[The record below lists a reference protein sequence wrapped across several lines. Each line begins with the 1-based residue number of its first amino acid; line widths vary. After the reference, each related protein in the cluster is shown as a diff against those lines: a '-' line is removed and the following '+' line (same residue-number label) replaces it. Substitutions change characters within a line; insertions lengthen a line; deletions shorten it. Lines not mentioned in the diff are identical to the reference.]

1 MDLHH
6 KQEVTVGALVLA
18 AIIVFVVG
26 ALWLSGKSV
35 GGRGDMTHI
44 EFAKVGNLK
53 QGVPVLVSG
62 VNVGKVEGIRLIEPG
77 RVDVSISLPDNVRPK
92 ADATAQIV
100 SISALGDAAIALEPG
115 VSSQPLAKGTVIHG
129 TTEPALMDRFSAL
142 GDRADSVLLG
152 AQELVSKRTQDDL
165 HATMAAMQR
174 MLNTISDRLPAPTA
188 EATRTMAAFRQLS
201 LRLDSTLANP
211 GLTRGL
217 SNLDSVTTNL
227 SAMTSQLTRT
237 SARLDTLLA
246 TINTSKFVSDSGLYN
261 DLRGT
266 LQSMKALIDDVKRD
280 PGKITVQLKVF

>member
-35 GGRGDMTHI
+35 GGAGDLTHI
-44 EFAKVGNLK
+44 EFATVGNLK

-62 VNVGKVEGIRLIEPG
+62 VNVGKVEVIRLIEPG
-77 RVDVSISLPDNVRPK
+77 RVDVAISLPDNVRPR
-92 ADATAQIV
+92 ADASAEIV
-100 SISALGDAAIALEPG
+100 SISALGDAAIAFEPG
-115 VSSQPLAKGTVIHG
+115 ASSQPLPKGTVIHG
-129 TTEPALMDRFSAL
+129 MTEPALMDRVAAL

-152 AQELVSKRTQDDL
+152 AQELVSKRTADDL

-174 MLNTISDRLPAPTA
+174 MLNTISERLPAPTA
-188 EATRTMAAFRQLS
+188 EATRTMAAFRELS
-201 LRLDSTLANP
+201 VRLDSTLAAP
-211 GLTRGL
+211 GLKRGL
-217 SNLDSVTTNL
+217 NNLDSVTTNL
-227 SAMTSQLTRT
+227 SLMTSQLTRT
-237 SARLDTLLA
+237 SAKLDTLLS
-246 TINTSKFVSDSGLYN
+246 TLNTSKFVSDSGLYN

-266 LQSMKALIDDVKRD
+266 LQSMKALIDDVKQN